1 MQIIKDRQIIE
12 NNWSFIEDDQ
22 ALPTGNVIISLSRWQ
37 AGKPQLQQ
45 HVTQLGLR
53 LQPSDNITDIAQDLA
68 HFDLIDLHFPVF
80 TDGRGFSQA
89 KLLRDRYQYAG
100 EIRASGNFMVDQV
113 FYMTK
118 VGINAFELN
127 DEKQLP
133 LAISLMDDFSVS
145 YQELLFA

>member
-12 NNWSFIEDDQ
+12 NNWSFIEDNQ
-22 ALPTGNVIISLSRWQ
+22 ALPMGNLIISLSRWQ
-37 AGKPQLQQ
+37 AEKPQLQQ
-45 HVTQLGLR
+45 HAAPLGLR
-53 LQPSDNITDIAQDLA
+53 LQSSDNVADIAQDLA
-68 HFDLIDLHFPVF
+68 HFDLIELHFPVF

-89 KLLRDRYQYAG
+89 KLLRDRYQYTG
-100 EIRASGNFMVDQV
+100 EIRASGHFMVDQV

-118 VGINAFELN
+118 VGINAFDLN

>member
-22 ALPTGNVIISLSRWQ
+22 ALPTGNVIISVSRWQ
-37 AGKPQLQQ
+37 TGKPQLQQ
-45 HVTQLGLR
+45 HVAQLGLR
-53 LQPSDNITDIAQDLA
+53 LQPSDNVADIAQDLA

-127 DEKQLP
+127 NEKQLP